1 MKGQKALHPIP
12 KGARASRPWR
22 DDEGVSVGSDV
33 AAELVEEELH
43 RRGGGVR
50 QNQAAGGVAL
60 GAGGAE
66 QLDRLM
72 TLVLEAGGARA
83 FLVPASTIAPGLAD
97 SCLVLQPHFDAL
109 GLGMRGLRL
118 GNQAAEFFLK
128 SSCARRA
135 ALGCPGRVFCQERSI
150 PCRSSSMP
158 FSL

>member
-60 GAGGAE
+60 GADGAE
-66 QLDRLM
+66 ERDRFVP
-72 TLVLEAGGARA
+72 LVLEAGGSDPT
-83 FLVPASTIAPGLAD
+83 LVP
-97 SCLVLQPHFDAL
+97 
-109 GLGMRGLRL
+109 
-118 GNQAAEFFLK
+118 
-128 SSCARRA
+128 
-135 ALGCPGRVFCQERSI
+135 
-150 PCRSSSMP
+150 
-158 FSL
+158 